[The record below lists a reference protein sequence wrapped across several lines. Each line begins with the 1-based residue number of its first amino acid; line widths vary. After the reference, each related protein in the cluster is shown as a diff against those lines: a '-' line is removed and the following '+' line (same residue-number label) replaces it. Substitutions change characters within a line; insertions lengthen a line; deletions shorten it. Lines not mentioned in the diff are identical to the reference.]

1 MSITLSLP
9 DGVMRR
15 LEQLARKAGASV
27 EELVIVAVDKTF
39 HALDPS
45 EKPLVHLRLCE
56 KYLHEAKALLE
67 RRDSV
72 QASEKAWGAASQ
84 IVKALAAKEG
94 RELRSHRELWE
105 YISELRRRRN
115 DPEVSAL
122 WSRANTLHTNLYED
136 WMPLDEVELS
146 MRDVERLVEKL
157 RGLMS

>member
-1 MSITLSLP
+1 MPITLSLP

-15 LEQLARKAGASV
+15 LEQLARKAGASM

-45 EKPLVHLRLCE
+45 EKPLIHLRLCE

-94 RELRSHRELWE
+94 RELWE

-115 DPEVSAL
+115 DPEASAL
-122 WSRANTLHTNLYED
+122 WSRANTLHINLYED
-136 WMPLDEVELS
+136 WMPLDEVEPS